1 MRIRSVRIRNFRGF
15 KDETFDFD
23 SHTCLLGPNGAGKS
37 TVLAALNVFFQ
48 ESGNTTDVA
57 SLADED
63 FHNGNTSEPVRITV
77 TFSELSPK
85 AQQDL
90 SHYVRQ
96 NELTATVEAKFDS
109 ESKRAPVHRFG
120 ERLILQKFAPFFE
133 AEKKEK
139 VGVLQ
144 ERFKEVIDGIKDFPD
159 VGNKPT
165 KQKMIDSLERYEES
179 NPHKCSL
186 VPSKDLFYGS
196 TKGKHKL
203 TPFIQWVYL
212 PAVKEASEEAEET
225 GSTAL
230 GKLLQRTVRRKVNFD
245 EALNELR
252 QTTRT
257 AYDALLEK
265 EQAAL
270 ENISK
275 RLANRLATYAHS
287 KAGLEVVWHQGSEKS
302 VAIND
307 PKATVKAREGDFTGN
322 LLRFGHGLQRSFLLA
337 ILQELAQT
345 ETEPDEDR
353 EQATLIFACEEPEL
367 YQHPPQARHLSNVL
381 RDISQSGQ
389 QVLLTTHS
397 PYFVSG
403 KAFEEIRLI
412 RKDAASGSCKVRH
425 TSFERFS
432 ERIAEITGK
441 RPEKP
446 AGARAKLHA
455 ALQPEHSEMFFCN
468 KVVLVEG
475 MEDRAYITTA
485 LMLDGK
491 WDDVRR
497 AGLHIVP
504 TDGKSGILQMLVIG
518 QELEIPSFVVFDADG
533 NTENEQNRAKHEHDN
548 KNLMKALNV
557 ASEPFPETALL
568 GENYAIWPDEI
579 GEQIEKEI
587 TKPVWGKLTNAAKGS
602 FDPGSRLS
610 KKNPLFIAETLR
622 LAWGEGHKPES
633 LAKLVERLVDFATA

>member
-48 ESGNTTDVA
+48 ESGSTTDVA

-90 SHYVRQ
+90 SHYVRH
-96 NELTATVEAKFDS
+96 NKLTATIEAKFDPQS
-109 ESKRAPVHRFG
+109 NRAPVRYFG
-120 ERLILQKFAPFFE
+120 ERLVFRKFAPFFE
-133 AEKKEK
+133 ADKNREK
-139 VGVLQ
+139 VGKLQ
-144 ERFKEVIDGIKDFPD
+144 EIFREVIDGIEDFPD
-159 VGNKPT
+159 SGSKLT
-165 KQKMIDSLERYEES
+165 KQKMIDSLQKYEEN
-179 NPHKCSL
+179 NPDKCSL
-186 VPSKDLFYGS
+186 APSEDSFFGS

-287 KAGLEVVWHQGSEKS
+287 NAGLEVVWHQGSEKS

-432 ERIAEITGK
+432 ERIAEITGEK
-441 RPEKP
+441 PDKP
-446 AGARAKLHA
+446 AGVRAKLHA

-504 TDGKSGILQMLVIG
+504 TDRKSGILQMLVIG
-518 QELEIPSFVVFDADG
+518 QELKIPTFVVFDADG
-533 NTENEQNRAKHEHDN
+533 NTPKYRTAHGRDN

-557 ASEPFPETALL
+557 ASEPFPETVLW
-568 GENYAIWPDEI
+568 GDTYAIWPDQI
-579 GEQIEKEI
+579 GNQVKTEI
-587 TKPVWGKLTNAAKGS
+587 TKPIWEELTNSARQS
-602 FDPGSRLS
+602 FDPGSGKLS
-610 KKNPLFIAETLR
+610 KNPLFIAEMLR
-622 LAWGEGHKPES
+622 LAWKQGHKPES

>member
-1 MRIRSVRIRNFRGF
+1 MRIRSVRICNFRGF
-15 KDETFDFD
+15 KDETFNFD
-23 SHTCLLGPNGAGKS
+23 RHTCLLGPNGAGKS

-48 ESGNTTDVA
+48 EASSATDVA

-77 TFSELSPK
+77 TFSELSEK

-90 SHYVRQ
+90 SHYVRH
-96 NELTATVEAKFDS
+96 NELTATVKAKFDP
-109 ESKRAPVHRFG
+109 ESNRAPVQRFG
-120 ERLILQKFAPFFE
+120 ERLIFQNFAPFFK
-133 AEKKEK
+133 AEKNGEK
-139 VGVLQ
+139 VGELQ
-144 ERFKEVIDGIKDFPD
+144 KVFKEVIDGIEDFPD
-159 VGNKPT
+159 VGSKLT
-165 KQKMIDSLERYEES
+165 KQKMIDSLRKYEEN
-179 NPHKCSL
+179 NPDKCSL
-186 VPSKDLFYGS
+186 TPSTDLFFGS
-196 TKGKHKL
+196 TKGKHVL
-203 TPFIQWVYL
+203 APFIQWVYL
-212 PAVKEASEEAEET
+212 PAVKEASEEAQEA
-225 GSTAL
+225 GNTAL
-230 GKLLQRTVRRKVNFD
+230 GKLLQRTVRREVNFD

-252 QTTRT
+252 QKTRT
-257 AYDALLEK
+257 TYDALLEK
-265 EQAAL
+265 EQAVL

-287 KAGLEVVWHQGSEKS
+287 NAGLEVVWHQRSEKS
-302 VAIND
+302 VVIND
-307 PKATVKAREGDFTGN
+307 PKATVKAREGDFKGN

-412 RKDAASGSCKVRH
+412 RKDAASGRCKVRH

-441 RPEKP
+441 SPDKP

-497 AGLHIVP
+497 TGLHIVP
-504 TDGKSGILQMLVIG
+504 TDRKSGILQMLVIG
-518 QELEIPSFVVFDADG
+518 QELEIPAFVVFDADG
-533 NTENEQNRAKHEHDN
+533 NTPKYRAAHEHDN

-557 ASEPFPETALL
+557 AAEPFPETVLW
-568 GENYAIWPDEI
+568 GDTYAIWPDQI
-579 GEQIEKEI
+579 GDQVKTEI
-587 TKPVWGKLTNAAKGS
+587 TKPIWEKLTNAARQS
-602 FDPGSRLS
+602 FDPGSGKLS
-610 KKNPLFIAETLR
+610 KNPLFIAETLR
-622 LAWGEGHKPES
+622 LAWDEGHKPKS
-633 LAKLVERLVDFATA
+633 LAKLIERLVHFSTA